1 MVFTRRDVNI
11 PARCLLCIQCN
22 CRTADAGCALSGGYM
37 KKIIMLC
44 VALLCCTGMYL
55 FAQDSFFDDI
65 DVAESTSTNE
75 GTSFGSSGS
84 GSGNS
89 GTIDFS
95 GFANLGIR
103 MYPHKDLKRT
113 EALPV
118 FGINFKYS
126 GARTELDSHFK
137 CNALTIADYPLDL
150 IDEFTVRA
158 YLGDFVLSTGKMKL
172 VWGRGDMIH
181 VLDVFNANDFTD
193 FTIPAYIDRRIA
205 EPMVHLAYNAPI
217 PLRLEAAWTPLMT
230 PDRFSLK
237 GAWVPPQI
245 TEIKRNAKASLNEA
259 ISNPRISQTFNESAL
274 QKALHAPISKEL
286 KNITSR
292 VPTSITIDMKDIV
305 AKLDEAA
312 LLNGINP
319 LVKGMVKKLL
329 TNLAKQKITV
339 SITEIANKILP
350 PKPDGSPYTEA
361 EIKTLLAGEPFLT
374 EVTTRIAKEIAGTAQ
389 KAETELVSSLKK
401 AGAIIENFQFDECAK
416 IGMNAFMP
424 DMHQI
429 KYGQYGLRL
438 SGSAGHID
446 MACQYYYGHYK
457 TPSINVEK
465 MITYAME
472 GKNIREC
479 VYYDPVHIFGADL
492 GAAIAMFNF
501 KSEAAYYMTEDFKGT
516 DPAVHNNS
524 LQWVLGF
531 DVDIPLNNL
540 NLNVQNIG
548 SHIIGFKN
556 VRQNN
561 KSGKMDMDWN
571 TAEKSTNNKLVFNVS
586 DSWLHETLTDSV
598 TVIWGIEHND
608 VVVMPKI
615 KYKIKDEFYIEGAG
629 AYIYAKDKKSE
640 FASWKNNHFA
650 QVSFEYKF

>member
-1 MVFTRRDVNI
+1 
-11 PARCLLCIQCN
+11 
-22 CRTADAGCALSGGYM
+22 M
-37 KKIIMLC
+37 KKTMMLC
-44 VALLCCTGMYL
+44 AALLCCTGMYL
-55 FAQDSFFDDI
+55 FAQDSFFDDA
-65 DVAESTSTNE
+65 DTVESTSTNE

-113 EALPV
+113 EAIPV

-259 ISNPRISQTFNESAL
+259 VSNPRIAQTFNENAL
-274 QKALHAPISKEL
+274 QKALHDPISKEL
-286 KNITSR
+286 KNITSHI
-292 VPTSITIDMKDIV
+292 PTSITIDMKDIV
-305 AKLDEAA
+305 AKLDGAA
-312 LLNGINP
+312 LLDGIT
-319 LVKGMVKKLL
+319 LTFVQTQIKKLL

-401 AGAIIENFQFDECAK
+401 AGAVIENFQFDECAK

-438 SGSAGHID
+438 SGSAGPVD

-561 KSGKMDMDWN
+561 QDGKMDMDWN
-571 TAEKSTNNKLVFNVS
+571 TAEKSTNNKLAFNVS